1 MVIFG
6 DFLAKEMHLMRRG
19 STVHCHM
26 PYKINNKERSLTDT
40 QKPLQVTEAVTAD
53 W

>member
-6 DFLAKEMHLMRRG
+6 DFLAKEMQFMRRG
-19 STVHCHM
+19 STLDCHVL
-26 PYKINNKERSLTDT
+26 YKINSKERSLTVT
-40 QKPLQVTEAVTAD
+40 QKPLQFTETVTAD